1 MSNPITVSDEAV
13 EAALTV
19 WSAAAWDNIRRTLAK
34 EGGTLPDPAAAMRAA
49 LEAAAPFMCEVQP
62 AQSTQ
67 CETCHD
73 TGEVDERLGGEPTN
87 GIVPC
92 PDCSQAQPAPSVGEG
107 YTFCTKCGET
117 IKYPTITERA
127 RAAEAKLRVAVEAL
141 RPLSA
146 FVRYVLAEGS
156 WAGHGID
163 GGDAQDAAERFGL
176 IASEPYD
183 PAKHGYHADFND
195 GDRWLTFTPLVLPLS
210 SIGEV

>member
-49 LEAAAPFMCEVQP
+49 LEAAAPFMCE
-62 AQSTQ
+62 AQ
-67 CETCHD
+67 
-73 TGEVDERLGGEPTN
+73 
-87 GIVPC
+87 
-92 PDCSQAQPAPSVGEG
+92 
-107 YTFCTKCGET
+107 
-117 IKYPTITERA
+117 
-127 RAAEAKLRVAVEAL
+127 AK
-141 RPLSA
+141 LSA

-156 WAGHGID
+156 WAGYGID
-163 GGDAQDAAERFGL
+163 GGDVQDAAERFGL
-176 IASEPYD
+176 IVSEPYD
-183 PAKHGYHADFND
+183 PAKHGYDVDFDD